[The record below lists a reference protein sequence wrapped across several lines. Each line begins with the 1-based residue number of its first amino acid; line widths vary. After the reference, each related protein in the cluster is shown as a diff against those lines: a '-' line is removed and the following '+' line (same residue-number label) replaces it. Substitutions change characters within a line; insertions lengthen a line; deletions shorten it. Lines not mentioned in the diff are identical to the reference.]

1 MLRRLDQKTG
11 PRYRIRYNTRLGFDR
26 RWVKSVGEKCCRR
39 VPTGLVAAAVCS
51 GGGAEAALEEMLD
64 ALRIGA
70 YQLWIQKHAA
80 DTK

>member
-1 MLRRLDQKTG
+1 M
-11 PRYRIRYNTRLGFDR
+11 PR
-26 RWVKSVGEKCCRR
+26 
-39 VPTGLVAAAVCS
+39 GLVVAAVCS